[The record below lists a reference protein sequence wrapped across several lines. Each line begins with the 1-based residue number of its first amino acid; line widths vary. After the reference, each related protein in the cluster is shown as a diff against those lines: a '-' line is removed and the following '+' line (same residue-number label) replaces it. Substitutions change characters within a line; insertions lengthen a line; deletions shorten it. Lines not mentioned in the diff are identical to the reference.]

1 MKFKTIFTLSLVSFL
16 NFLPSFECIGH
27 DIIPLN
33 PLNPLN
39 PLIPLNNIRRYYNLL
54 PCCWSPTSY
63 FIGQWTPIFHSME
76 KKKNKNDNKKEEG
89 RHIRDMVITIHE
101 NETLEVD
108 YKGSKIKAKWKLYPH
123 IQRSQRHYHRFM
135 VHEIRFMKPPYLAFW
150 TEFAPQIKW
159 ARFLQKFGI
168 HVDFPIIPL
177 RSILPPL
184 TTMTTMNESLDDTW
198 ILEEWEDKGQIK
210 IRGGWS
216 CKNLEGKVDFISVR

>member
-1 MKFKTIFTLSLVSFL
+1 MKFKKIFTLSLLTLL
-16 NFLPSFECIGH
+16 NFLPPFDCIGH
-27 DIIPLN
+27 DMIYLN
-33 PLNPLN
+33 S
-39 PLIPLNNIRRYYNLL
+39 IKRYSHLL
-54 PCCWSPTSY
+54 PCCWSPSSY

-76 KKKNKNDNKKEEG
+76 NKRDNKNEQG
-89 RHIRDMVITIHE
+89 RNIRDMVITVHE

-135 VHEIRFMKPPYLAFW
+135 VHEIRFVKPPYLAFW
-150 TEFAPQIKW
+150 KEFAPQIKW

-168 HVDFPIIPL
+168 HIDFPIIPL

-184 TTMTTMNESLDDTW
+184 TTMTTMNDSLDDTW
-198 ILEEWEDKGQIK
+198 ILEEWEDKGQLK

-216 CKNLEGKVDFISVR
+216 CKSLEGKVDFVSVR